1 MANEAFSCASYE
13 PGHNVHYIQA
23 RVKAHLPRFW
33 AKVDLICPNA
43 VRVVTQKQD
52 QVLFHHS
59 AIELYMWTL
68 VAHEGEIKYCPES
81 KLLYVRLDEY
91 RGVKQDVWITAYL
104 SEGELSPC
112 KDLRDISSFTEAEL
126 RRFIEENDVGHL

>member
-13 PGHNVHYIQA
+13 PGHNVHFIQA
-23 RVKAHLPRFW
+23 RVKAHLPRYW
-33 AKVDLICPNA
+33 AKVDLIGPKA

-91 RGVKQDVWITAYL
+91 RSVKQDVWIMAYL
-104 SEGELSPC
+104 SEDELSPC
-112 KDLRDISSFTEAEL
+112 KDLRDVSSFSEAEL

>member
-13 PGHNVHYIQA
+13 PGHNVHFIQA

-33 AKVDLICPNA
+33 AKVDLIGPKA
-43 VRVVTQKQD
+43 VRVVTEKQD
-52 QVLFHHS
+52 QVLFHHK
-59 AIELYMWTL
+59 AIELYMLTL

-91 RGVKQDVWITAYL
+91 RGVKQDVWIMAYL

-112 KDLRDISSFTEAEL
+112 KDLRDVSSFTEAEL

>member
-13 PGHNVHYIQA
+13 PGHNVHFIQA

-33 AKVDLICPNA
+33 AKVDLIGPKA
-43 VRVVTQKQD
+43 VRVVTDRQD

-68 VAHEGEIKYCPES
+68 VAYEGDIKYCPES

-91 RGVKQDVWITAYL
+91 RGVKQDVWIMAYL
-104 SEGELSPC
+104 SENELSQC
-112 KDLRDISSFTEAEL
+112 RDLREVPTLTEEDFL
-126 RRFIEENDVGHL
+126 GFL

>member
-13 PGHNVHYIQA
+13 PGHNVHFIQA

-33 AKVDLICPNA
+33 AKVELIGPKA
-43 VRVVTQKQD
+43 VRVVTDKQD
-52 QVLFHHS
+52 QVLFHHK

-68 VAHEGEIKYCPES
+68 VAHEGEVKYSPES

-91 RGVKQDVWITAYL
+91 RGVKQDVWIMAYL
-104 SEGELSPC
+104 SEGDLC
-112 KDLRDISSFTEAEL
+112 QCRDLREVPTLTEEDFL
-126 RRFIEENDVGHL
+126 GFL

>member
-1 MANEAFSCASYE
+1 MANKAFSCASYE
-13 PGHNVHYIQA
+13 PGHNVHFIQA

-33 AKVDLICPNA
+33 AKVHLIGPNA

-68 VAHEGEIKYCPES
+68 VAHDGEVKYCPES

-91 RGVKQDVWITAYL
+91 RGVKQDVWIMAYL
-104 SEGELSPC
+104 SENELSPC
-112 KDLRDISSFTEAEL
+112 KTLEALITYSLEDLIDGQEGSL
-126 RRFIEENDVGHL
+126 

>member
-33 AKVDLICPNA
+33 AKVDLIGPKA
-43 VRVVTQKQD
+43 VRVVTERQD

-81 KLLYVRLDEY
+81 NLLYVRLDEY
-91 RGVKQDVWITAYL
+91 RGVKQDVWITAHL
-104 SEGELSPC
+104 AEGELSPC
-112 KDLRDISSFTEAEL
+112 RALNASQSFTLEEL
-126 RRFIEENDVGHL
+126 FGEVQKGDNP

>member
-13 PGHNVHYIQA
+13 PGHNVHYIQV

-33 AKVDLICPNA
+33 AKVDLIGPNA
-43 VRVVTQKQD
+43 LRVVTAEQD

-68 VAHEGEIKYCPES
+68 VAHEGEIKYSPES
-81 KLLYVRLDEY
+81 NLIYVRVDEY
-91 RGVKQDVWITAYL
+91 EGVKQDVWITAYL
-104 SEGELSPC
+104 SENELSQC
-112 KDLRDISSFTEAEL
+112 RALDTNAG
-126 RRFIEENDVGHL
+126 ENLNQFLGESN

>member
-13 PGHNVHYIQA
+13 PGHNVHFIQA

-33 AKVDLICPNA
+33 AKVDLIGPKA

-91 RGVKQDVWITAYL
+91 RGVKQDVWIMAYL

-112 KDLRDISSFTEAEL
+112 KELREVSSFTEAEL

>member
-13 PGHNVHYIQA
+13 PGHNVHYIQV

-33 AKVDLICPNA
+33 AKVDLIGPNA

-59 AIELYMWTL
+59 AIELYMWTM
-68 VAHEGEIKYCPES
+68 VAHEGE
-81 KLLYVRLDEY
+81 V
-91 RGVKQDVWITAYL
+91 
-104 SEGELSPC
+104 
-112 KDLRDISSFTEAEL
+112 
-126 RRFIEENDVGHL
+126 

>member
-13 PGHNVHYIQA
+13 PGHNVHYIQV

-33 AKVDLICPNA
+33 AKVDLIGPNS

-59 AIELYMWTL
+59 AIELYIWTL
-68 VAHEGEIKYCPES
+68 VSHEGEIKYCPES
-81 KLLYVRLDEY
+81 KLLYVRLAEY
-91 RGVKQDVWITAYL
+91 RGVKQDVWITANV
-104 SEGELSPC
+104 SEKELSPC
-112 KDLRDISSFTEAEL
+112 RALDPDEG
-126 RRFIEENDVGHL
+126 ENLNQLFVEGS